1 MQFEMLFNERVEH
14 RLGIGRKG
22 PLFQKDLIK
31 RLLFIEH
38 PGVHRR
44 NQRVPADKIHLQ
56 RDDAEEE
63 IAVDV

>member
-44 NQRVPADKIHLQ
+44 NQRPG
-56 RDDAEEE
+56 
-63 IAVDV
+63 